1 MAGTLRIDLAVN
13 TTQRPIRHDSS
24 NAFCAFRFS
33 SLPGRNSRSL
43 DNFFIPYHTILL
55 FSPSSSDTDFI
66 AYASPPTILYGL
78 TLPHCIPS
86 NITIPPWSLS
96 LPLSF
101 IYITLP
107 IPFSFPLSSLSS
119 LIHGMDP
126 LSFHLLWF
134 LLPCDISS
142 LDVSAMLVYGF
153 LLFLYVYSAL
163 PLVPVSCL
171 GFYLV
176 SSLLCIIFALHW
188 MRECMQCIGSF
199 LNTIASDFR
208 LRRYNSA

>member
-1 MAGTLRIDLAVN
+1 LTWLSTPLK
-13 TTQRPIRHDSS
+13 RPIRHDSS

-43 DNFFIPYHTILL
+43 HNFLIPYHTILL

-86 NITIPPWSLS
+86 NIPIPPWSLS
-96 LPLSF
+96 PYLSPLFTLHYLFYSHSLPHIS
-101 IYITLP
+101 LP
-107 IPFSFPLSSLSS
+107 YPWDGPPLFPFAILVSGCSFPVTFRAWTYRSSWY
-119 LIHGMDP
+119 IAFFF
-126 LSFHLLWF
+126 FH
-134 LLPCDISS
+134 
-142 LDVSAMLVYGF
+142 
-153 LLFLYVYSAL
+153 YVYSAL
-163 PLVPVSCL
+163 PLVPVSDL
-171 GFYLV
+171 GFYLG

-188 MRECMQCIGSF
+188 MRECMQRIGSF
-199 LNTIASDFR
+199 LNTIASDFG